1 MRTPAASGLTS
12 KLCQRMCKRQT
23 AACVFLLQKKRRDQ
37 GALRPGSHGD
47 AVLGLA
53 WNREYR
59 NALASASADRTV
71 KARQA
76 PTSAPLS
83 ALLTC
88 NEHCLCICGR
98 SWDLLVSCND
108 TARII
113 CTCTVRSRVQSR
125 NACWDLIHRSS
136 CLLFVTACAPVQV
149 WDIATQQCD
158 LTLSHHNG
166 KVQAVAW
173 NPAEAAVLLSGGFDK
188 RACLVRAHCQ
198 KLVIL
203 ISL

>member
-1 MRTPAASGLTS
+1 MKTPAASGFAS
-12 KLCQRMCKRQT
+12 KLCQRMCKRPT

-47 AVLGLA
+47 AILGLA

-76 PTSAPLS
+76 PTSLPLS
-83 ALLTC
+83 ACLRAIHAAYASAAAHGT
-88 NEHCLCICGR
+88 CLCHAITQRVSYVPVLYVQESRAETLVGTL
-98 SWDLLVSCND
+98 SSVQLLC
-108 TARII
+108 
-113 CTCTVRSRVQSR
+113 
-125 NACWDLIHRSS
+125 
-136 CLLFVTACAPVQV
+136 VTACAPVQV
-149 WDIATQQCD
+149 WDIATQQCEV
-158 LTLSHHNG
+158 TLSHHNG